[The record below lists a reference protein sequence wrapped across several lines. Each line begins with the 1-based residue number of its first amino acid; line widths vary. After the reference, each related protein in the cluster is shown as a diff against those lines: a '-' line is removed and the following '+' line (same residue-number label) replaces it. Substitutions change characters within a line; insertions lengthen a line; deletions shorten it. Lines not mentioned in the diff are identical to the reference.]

1 MTLDAVS
8 DTGPLIH
15 LGEIDALSLLALPNR
30 LFVPEIVHREFRRG
44 DDSDGLDELEF
55 TIVSPS
61 ADPAPHDDLDGGEAA
76 ALAIAKERNAVLLTD
91 DLAARHRASDAGVE
105 VHGSIG
111 MIVLGYSRGR
121 LEKDEAV
128 TLIRSL
134 QHETSLFV
142 SDAVVDRAIELLEDG

>member
-1 MTLDAVS
+1 MSFDAVS

-15 LGEIDALSLLALPNR
+15 LGEIDALALLTLPNN

-44 DDSDGLDELEF
+44 DDSGRLDKLEF
-55 TIVSPS
+55 MIASPS
-61 ADPAPHDDLDGGEAA
+61 ADPVTHDELDSGEAA
-76 ALAIAKERNAVLLTD
+76 ALALANERNAVLLTD
-91 DLAARHRASDAGVE
+91 DLAARHQASDAGVE

-111 MIVLGYSRGR
+111 IIVLGYTRGR

-134 QHETSLFV
+134 QLETSLFV